1 MREERAGEKRKKDE
15 RKTRKTRTIRKP
27 TETRKQERKGVEGE
41 RDSNGKRKQGENQR
55 TSVCD
60 KNMND
65 PGIPCAE
72 TTALVGGMPA
82 ASSPPGACR
91 SRTTA
96 ASHVWASCAAG
107 SR

>member
-15 RKTRKTRTIRKP
+15 RKT

-91 SRTTA
+91 SKTTA